1 MTVTGERTRHRR
13 PTARRVAA
21 QFLWS
26 LMVARVLLGL
36 ENGDLL
42 SIEAWLTPRVWLY
55 PLFFGVM
62 GVYSYLYW
70 MRHRDD

>member
-1 MTVTGERTRHRR
+1 MSVTGESTRRRR
-13 PTARRVAA
+13 PTARQVVT

-26 LMVARVLLGL
+26 LLIARALLGL
-36 ENGDLL
+36 ENGNLL
-42 SIEAWLTPRVWLY
+42 SIAAWLTPRVWLY

>member
-1 MTVTGERTRHRR
+1 MSVTGERTRRRR
-13 PTARRVAA
+13 PTAWQVAA

-36 ENGDLL
+36 ENGNLL
-42 SIEAWLTPRVWLY
+42 SIEAWLTPPVWLY
-55 PLFFGVM
+55 PLVFGVM

-70 MRHRDD
+70 MRHRED

>member
-1 MTVTGERTRHRR
+1 MSVTGESTQRRR
-13 PTARRVAA
+13 PAPGRVVA
-21 QFLWS
+21 QFFWS
-26 LMVARVLLGL
+26 LLVARVLLGL
-36 ENGDLL
+36 ENGNLL